1 MMENIIQQIK
11 KANPDLQECEI
22 EGLLY
27 ILKNDENLTNNK
39 LITLTGIPKETLRR
53 FKQSIKSLLVDD
65 KSENICVS
73 KYGREL
79 LENED
84 LKSRTWSL
92 AERFDF
98 YLDDS
103 YFKDIEKIKK
113 IKDRFNLEPK
123 RKYDQF
129 IATVETTYL
138 KCRVLIE
145 KGVVK
150 GKSIAFI
157 GDDDLNSLSL
167 ASINKD
173 YKNIVVLDIDKDI
186 VDFINFYADKNK
198 LRNVIA
204 FLYDARDSLD
214 KKFAGSFD
222 VVVFDPPYTKVG
234 VSLFL
239 QRAFDLLGP
248 VRNFESEYVFMYYGC
263 SFKSPEK
270 KLKIQEII
278 NRYGFSIEDRIEKFA
293 RYSGADSIGNASSL
307 YVLKANKFTKS
318 LGMSFENIYTFEGEK
333 VSEEKF
339 PFVDHL
345 VFKIFDVKKEIILS
359 KRKLVN
365 ILENVCKVHKL
376 KVVDRKLTEFKGGGM
391 TVSFILSNSNLTVHT
406 WPEYGSV
413 HIDLV
418 SCSPIFNK
426 NELYL
431 TLKKYF
437 ETDKIDVFFV
447 E

>member
-1 MMENIIQQIK
+1 MENIIQQIK

-27 ILKNDENLTNNK
+27 ILKNNENLTNNK

-53 FKQSIKSLLVDD
+53 FKKSIRLLLVDN
-65 KSENICVS
+65 KSENIHVS
-73 KYGREL
+73 KYGKEL
-79 LENED
+79 LESED
-84 LKSRTWSL
+84 LKPHTWSL

-98 YLDDS
+98 YLD
-103 YFKDIEKIKK
+103 KDIEKVKR
-113 IKDRFNLEPK
+113 IKDKFNLEPK

-150 GKSIAFI
+150 GKSIVFI

-186 VDFINFYADKNK
+186 VDFINFYASENK
-198 LRNVIA
+198 LKNVTA
-204 FLYDARDSLD
+204 FLYDARDPLD
-214 KKFAGSFD
+214 KKFIDSFD

-248 VRNFESEYVFMYYGC
+248 VRNFESKYVFMYYGC

-270 KLKIQEII
+270 KLKVQEII
-278 NRYGFSIEDRIEKFA
+278 NRYGFTIEDRIEKFA

-307 YVLKANKFTKS
+307 YVLKVNSFTKS

-333 VSEEKF
+333 VPEEKF

-365 ILENVCKVHKL
+365 ILESICKIHKL

-391 TVSFILSNSNLTVHT
+391 TVSFILANSNLTVHT

-426 NELYL
+426 SELYL

>member
-1 MMENIIQQIK
+1 MENIIQQIK

-27 ILKNDENLTNNK
+27 ILKNNENLTNNK

-53 FKQSIKSLLVDD
+53 FKQSIRLLLVDD
-65 KSENICVS
+65 KSENIRVS
-73 KYGREL
+73 KYGKEL

-84 LKSRTWSL
+84 LKPHTWSL

-98 YLDDS
+98 YLD
-103 YFKDIEKIKK
+103 KDIEKVKR
-113 IKDRFNLEPK
+113 IKDKFNLEPK

-150 GKSIAFI
+150 GKSIVFI

-186 VDFINFYADKNK
+186 VDFINFYANENELKN
-198 LRNVIA
+198 VTA
-204 FLYDARDSLD
+204 FLYDARDPLD
-214 KKFAGSFD
+214 KKFIDSFD

-248 VRNFESEYVFMYYGC
+248 VRNFESKYVFMYYGC

-270 KLKIQEII
+270 KLKVQEII
-278 NRYGFSIEDRIEKFA
+278 NRYGFTIEDRIEKFA

-307 YVLKANKFTKS
+307 YVLKVNSFTKS

-333 VSEEKF
+333 VPEEKF

-365 ILENVCKVHKL
+365 ILESICKIHKL
-376 KVVDRKLTEFKGGGM
+376 KVVDRKLTEFKVGGM
-391 TVSFILSNSNLTVHT
+391 TVSFILANSNLTVHT

-426 NELYL
+426 SELYL

>member
-1 MMENIIQQIK
+1 MENIIQQIK

-27 ILKNDENLTNNK
+27 ILKNNENLTNNK

-53 FKQSIKSLLVDD
+53 FKQSIRLLLVDD
-65 KSENICVS
+65 KSENIRVS
-73 KYGREL
+73 KYGKEL

-84 LKSRTWSL
+84 LKPHTWSL

-98 YLDDS
+98 YLD
-103 YFKDIEKIKK
+103 KDIEKVKR
-113 IKDRFNLEPK
+113 IKDKFNLEPK
-123 RKYDQF
+123 RRYDQF

-150 GKSIAFI
+150 GKSIVFI

-186 VDFINFYADKNK
+186 VDFINFYASENK
-198 LRNVIA
+198 LKNVTA
-204 FLYDARDSLD
+204 FLYDARDPLD
-214 KKFAGSFD
+214 KKFIDSFD

-248 VRNFESEYVFMYYGC
+248 VRNFESKYVFMYYGC

-278 NRYGFSIEDRIEKFA
+278 NRYGFTIEDRIEKFA

-307 YVLKANKFTKS
+307 YVLKVNSFTKS

-333 VSEEKF
+333 VPEEKF

-365 ILENVCKVHKL
+365 ILESICKIHKL
-376 KVVDRKLTEFKGGGM
+376 KVVDRKLTEFKVGGM
-391 TVSFILSNSNLTVHT
+391 TVSFILANSNLTVHT

-426 NELYL
+426 SELYL

>member
-1 MMENIIQQIK
+1 MENIIQQIK

-27 ILKNDENLTNNK
+27 ILKNNENLTNNK

-53 FKQSIKSLLVDD
+53 FKQSIRLLLVDD
-65 KSENICVS
+65 KSENIRVS
-73 KYGREL
+73 KYGKEL

-84 LKSRTWSL
+84 LKPHTWSL

-98 YLDDS
+98 YLD
-103 YFKDIEKIKK
+103 KDIEKVKR
-113 IKDRFNLEPK
+113 IKDKFNLEPK

-150 GKSIAFI
+150 GKSIVFI

-186 VDFINFYADKNK
+186 VDFINFYASENK
-198 LRNVIA
+198 LKNVTA
-204 FLYDARDSLD
+204 FLYDARDPLD
-214 KKFAGSFD
+214 KKFIDSFD

-248 VRNFESEYVFMYYGC
+248 VRNFESKYVFMYYGC

-270 KLKIQEII
+270 KLKVQEII
-278 NRYGFSIEDRIEKFA
+278 NRYGFTIEDRIEKLA

-307 YVLKANKFTKS
+307 YVLKVNSFTKS
-318 LGMSFENIYTFEGEK
+318 LGMSFENIYTFEGET
-333 VSEEKF
+333 VPEEKF

-365 ILENVCKVHKL
+365 ILESICKIHKL

-391 TVSFILSNSNLTVHT
+391 TVSFILANSNLTVHT

-426 NELYL
+426 SELYL

>member
-1 MMENIIQQIK
+1 MENIIQQIK

-27 ILKNDENLTNNK
+27 ILKNNENLTNNK

-53 FKQSIKSLLVDD
+53 FKQSIRLLLVDD
-65 KSENICVS
+65 KSENIRVS
-73 KYGREL
+73 KYGKEL

-84 LKSRTWSL
+84 LKPHTWSL

-98 YLDDS
+98 YLD
-103 YFKDIEKIKK
+103 KDIEKVKR
-113 IKDRFNLEPK
+113 IKDKFNLEPK

-150 GKSIAFI
+150 GKSIVFI

-186 VDFINFYADKNK
+186 VDFINFYANENELKN
-198 LRNVIA
+198 VTA
-204 FLYDARDSLD
+204 FLYDARDPLD
-214 KKFAGSFD
+214 KKFIDSFD

-248 VRNFESEYVFMYYGC
+248 VRNFESKYVFMYYGC

-278 NRYGFSIEDRIEKFA
+278 NRYGFTIEDRIEKFA

-307 YVLKANKFTKS
+307 YVLKVNSFTKS

-333 VSEEKF
+333 VPEEKF

-365 ILENVCKVHKL
+365 ILESICKIHKL
-376 KVVDRKLTEFKGGGM
+376 KVVDRKLTEFKVGGM
-391 TVSFILSNSNLTVHT
+391 TVSFILANSNLTVHT
-406 WPEYGSV
+406 WPEYGSI

-426 NELYL
+426 SELYL

>member
-1 MMENIIQQIK
+1 M
-11 KANPDLQECEI
+11 LF
-22 EGLLY
+22 
-27 ILKNDENLTNNK
+27 
-39 LITLTGIPKETLRR
+39 R
-53 FKQSIKSLLVDD
+53 S
-65 KSENICVS
+65 
-73 KYGREL
+73 
-79 LENED
+79 
-84 LKSRTWSL
+84 
-92 AERFDF
+92 
-98 YLDDS
+98 
-103 YFKDIEKIKK
+103 
-113 IKDRFNLEPK
+113 
-123 RKYDQF
+123 
-129 IATVETTYL
+129 
-138 KCRVLIE
+138 RVLIE

-150 GKSIAFI
+150 GKSIVFI

-186 VDFINFYADKNK
+186 VDFINFYASENK
-198 LRNVIA
+198 LKNVAA

-214 KKFAGSFD
+214 KKFIDSFD
-222 VVVFDPPYTKVG
+222 VAVFDPPYTKAG

-239 QRAFDLLGP
+239 QRALDLLGP
-248 VRNFESEYVFMYYGC
+248 VRNYESKYVFMYYGC

-307 YVLKANKFTKS
+307 YVLKVNSFTKS

-333 VSEEKF
+333 VLEENF

-365 ILENVCKVHKL
+365 ILESICKIHKL

-391 TVSFILSNSNLTVHT
+391 TVSFILANSNLTVHT
-406 WPEYGSV
+406 WPEYGSI

-426 NELYL
+426 SELYL

>member
-1 MMENIIQQIK
+1 MENIIQQIK

-27 ILKNDENLTNNK
+27 ILKNNENLTNNK

-53 FKQSIKSLLVDD
+53 FKQSIRLLLVDD
-65 KSENICVS
+65 KSENIRVS
-73 KYGREL
+73 KYGKEL
-79 LENED
+79 LESED
-84 LKSRTWSL
+84 LKPHTWSL

-98 YLDDS
+98 YLD
-103 YFKDIEKIKK
+103 KDIEKVKR
-113 IKDRFNLEPK
+113 IKDKFNLEPK
-123 RKYDQF
+123 RRYDQF

-150 GKSIAFI
+150 GKSIVFI

-186 VDFINFYADKNK
+186 VDFINFYASENK
-198 LRNVIA
+198 LKNVTA
-204 FLYDARDSLD
+204 FLYDARDPLD
-214 KKFAGSFD
+214 KKFIDSFD

-248 VRNFESEYVFMYYGC
+248 VRNFESKYVFMYYGC

-270 KLKIQEII
+270 KLKVQEII
-278 NRYGFSIEDRIEKFA
+278 NRYGFTIEDRIEKFA

-307 YVLKANKFTKS
+307 YVLKVNSFTKS

-333 VSEEKF
+333 VPEEKF

-365 ILENVCKVHKL
+365 ILESICKIHKL

-391 TVSFILSNSNLTVHT
+391 TVSFILANSNLTVHT

-426 NELYL
+426 SELYL

>member
-1 MMENIIQQIK
+1 MENIIQQIK
-11 KANPDLQECEI
+11 KTNPDLQECEI

-27 ILKNDENLTNNK
+27 ILKNNENLTNNK

-53 FKQSIKSLLVDD
+53 FKKSIRLLLVDN
-65 KSENICVS
+65 KSENIHVS
-73 KYGREL
+73 KYGKEL
-79 LENED
+79 LESED
-84 LKSRTWSL
+84 LKPHTWSL

-98 YLDDS
+98 YLD
-103 YFKDIEKIKK
+103 KDIEKVKR
-113 IKDRFNLEPK
+113 IKDKFNLEPK

-150 GKSIAFI
+150 GKSIVFI

-186 VDFINFYADKNK
+186 VDFINFYASENK
-198 LRNVIA
+198 LKNVTA
-204 FLYDARDSLD
+204 FLYDARDPLD
-214 KKFAGSFD
+214 KKFIDSFD

-248 VRNFESEYVFMYYGC
+248 VRNFESKYVFMYYGC

-270 KLKIQEII
+270 KLKVQEII
-278 NRYGFSIEDRIEKFA
+278 NRYGFTIEDRIEKFA

-307 YVLKANKFTKS
+307 YVLKVNSFTKS

-365 ILENVCKVHKL
+365 ILESICKIHKL

-391 TVSFILSNSNLTVHT
+391 TVSFILANSNLTVHT

-426 NELYL
+426 SELYL